1 MRNRE
6 DVKDLKNLTDKELE
20 CIEYYNNDSR
30 LVSPSY
36 NSPNYDMRGIIK
48 YAKENNKS
56 TEDLT
61 NEELKRFIIN

>member
-36 NSPNYDMRGIIK
+36 NSTNYDMRGIIK

-56 TEDLT
+56 TENLT